1 MIKFGQNDVV
11 KNEVEVYE
19 RLTED
24 GPIIPLIHG
33 RCFHTGPKHDPNYSY
48 IVMEEFA
55 QDLHEFT
62 ETHGPL
68 SLILAC
74 GVARTIVSWNIPAGV
89 GPSSSIPQ
97 LGVWSKA
104 HSKGIVHRDIKRDNV
119 VCSGLELEKLA
130 AIDWNL
136 TVDVSEG
143 SDLAT
148 SRGKQ
153 GVLDARKLFP
163 SRFPDPRPGSEVR
176 PFCALHTLS
185 R

>member
-1 MIKFGQNDVV
+1 MI
-11 KNEVEVYE
+11 
-19 RLTED
+19 
-24 GPIIPLIHG
+24 
-33 RCFHTGPKHDPNYSY
+33 
-48 IVMEEFA
+48 EEFA

-68 SLILAC
+68 SLTLAC
-74 GVARTIVSWNIPAGV
+74 RVARTIVSWNIPAGL
-89 GPSSSIPQ
+89 GPSSSVPQ
-97 LGVWSKA
+97 LGVLSRA
-104 HSKGIVHRDIKRDNV
+104 HSKGIVHRDIKPDNV

-143 SDLAT
+143 PDLAT

-153 GVLDARKLFP
+153 GVLDVRKLFP
-163 SRFPDPRPGSEVR
+163 SIFPDPRLGSEVR
-176 PFCALHTLS
+176 PFCSLHSFS